1 MEKNFINEKNPVVEG
16 KSKKIYKLNEDTF
29 FMCFK
34 PHLRSIT
41 SKREENIDG
50 TDKERLIA
58 NMYFMN
64 LLESKG
70 VKTQIKS
77 NKIENIDG
85 VYGIKVKKIKTIPI
99 EFICRY
105 YASRKYCEIISKSCK
120 RRTKI

>member
-1 MEKNFINEKNPVVEG
+1 MENPVVEG
-16 KSKKIYKLNEDTF
+16 KSKKIFKLNEDTF

-41 SKREENIDG
+41 SKREENIEG
-50 TDKERLIA
+50 TDKERLVA

-70 VKTQIKS
+70 IKTQIKS

-85 VYGIKVKKIKTIPI
+85 MDGIKVKKIKTIPI

-105 YASRKYCEIISKSCK
+105 YASRKHCKIISKFSK
-120 RRTKI
+120 RRSKI